1 MFEYDDAHEALGAGN
16 LLFLLQML
24 EQDPKESSSV
34 IARMAGSCLVCGRP
48 MTTEKSLKNGIGD
61 VCMEKLGIEEFSKD
75 DVYLIDTKNKVI
87 GNLMNKLD
95 RSE

>member
-1 MFEYDDAHEALGAGN
+1 
-16 LLFLLQML
+16 
-24 EQDPKESSSV
+24 
-34 IARMAGSCLVCGRP
+34 
-48 MTTEKSLKNGIGD
+48 
-61 VCMEKLGIEEFSKD
+61 MEKLGIEEFSKD